1 MDKRY
6 QVFVSSTY
14 TDLHK
19 ARQEVMRVLLE
30 LDCIPAGME
39 LFPAADDDQWTLIK
53 RVIDDCDY
61 CIVIIAGRYGS
72 VGPEE
77 KSFTQ
82 LEYEYA
88 ISQKKPVI
96 AFLHKE
102 PGKLPADHT
111 EKDPERVEKLEDFRQ
126 LAQKKM
132 VRHWTT
138 PAELGSAVSSSL
150 VRLIKDNPA
159 TGWVKADSFP
169 SQEATQEIRELRRQV
184 AELKRAL
191 KTASTTAQKKTAPL
205 AQGEDQFEIEYT
217 FKAYGWDS
225 EPYSASYS
233 VSWSQIFLRLARL
246 MVDRASDS
254 ALKKE
259 LNRMTEEANIEAL
272 RKDGASKYSCP
283 EYNPSHRH
291 LLLGEEYHPRSQD
304 DFHPQ
309 EFRPQEFSITSTT
322 FDVIIN
328 QLLALKLIKKD
339 GIDALSC
346 DNYWTLT
353 PRGLT
358 QMAELRA
365 IRKTDSEKPAPRPSK
380 RVTKARRSDEPQA

>member
-1 MDKRY
+1 MEKRY

-14 TDLHK
+14 TDLLE
-19 ARQEVMRVLLE
+19 ARQEVMQALLE
-30 LDCIPAGME
+30 SDCIPAGME

-88 ISQKKPVI
+88 ISRKKPVI

-102 PGKLPADHT
+102 PGKLPADDT
-111 EKDPERVEKLEDFRQ
+111 EKDPEQAKKLEDFRQ
-126 LAQKKM
+126 LAKRKM
-132 VRHWTT
+132 VRYWTT
-138 PAELGSAVSSSL
+138 PADLGAVAGRSL
-150 VRLIKDNPA
+150 AKLIKSHPA
-159 TGWVKADSFP
+159 TGWVKADSPP
-169 SQEATQEIRELRRQV
+169 SQEATQEIQELKGQV

-205 AQGEDQFEIEYT
+205 AHGEDQFEIEYT

-225 EPYSASYS
+225 KPYSASYS

-246 MVDRASDS
+246 MIDRASDS
-254 ALKKE
+254 ALEKE

-272 RKDGASKYSCP
+272 RKDGASKYPCP
-283 EYNPSHRH
+283 EYSPERSDPLLDKEEPS
-291 LLLGEEYHPRSQD
+291 PWA
-304 DFHPQ
+304 FHPE
-309 EFRPQEFSITSTT
+309 EFDPQAFWITSTA
-322 FDVIIN
+322 FDVIRN

-339 GIDALSC
+339 GKKGALDL
-346 DNYWTLT
+346 DNYWILT
-353 PRGLT
+353 PRGMT

-365 IRKTDSEKPAPRPSK
+365 IRKTDSEESPPNPSK
-380 RVTKARRSDEPQA
+380 KSDKSP